1 MYSIKEAHYKFKQH
15 ANKVDG
21 LRNANFLI
29 PQIDEYLF
37 EAYVIYVENICEQL
51 ELNQKRRDDIR
62 QLEIKD
68 LEIPVTKVNDEYYS
82 ANLPLDY
89 YRYLESYSLCKN
101 EKCDNKKKIKNYIIQ
116 KDDIY
121 VNDPMF
127 NSSFTFE
134 RVNLDLSGNKLY
146 LYYEDF
152 NIEKIFLTYIRKPLR
167 PGNPQD
173 FTYGGG
179 NYNLPDGTPAVQR
192 DIEIDSTFQAN
203 KIIDIAVLIAMRDV
217 GNTIDFESQ
226 LNKILNISKI

>member
-1 MYSIKEAHYKFKQH
+1 MFSIKEAHYKFKQH

-37 EAYVIYVENICEQL
+37 EAYIIYIENICEQL
-51 ELNQKRRDDIR
+51 EINQKRRDDIR
-62 QLEIKD
+62 ELEIKNF
-68 LEIPVTKVNDEYYS
+68 LLPVTKINDDYYT
-82 ANLPLDY
+82 ADLPADY
-89 YRYLESYSLCKN
+89 YRYLESYSVCFTD
-101 EKCDNKKKIKNYIIQ
+101 KCPNKTIKNFFIQ

-121 VNDPMF
+121 TNDPMF
-127 NSSFTFE
+127 NSSYVFE
-134 RVNLDLSGNKLY
+134 RVNMDMSGNKLY
-146 LYYEDF
+146 LYYEGFD
-152 NIEKIFLTYIRKPLR
+152 IDKVFLSYIRKPLR

-173 FTYGGG
+173 FLNGGG
-179 NYNLPDGTPAVQR
+179 TYNLPDGTPAVQR
-192 DIEIDSTFQAN
+192 DIEINSTFQAN